1 MKNLKRILSY
11 VMMVIMCVFL
21 FSGVSLK
28 KVLANERHNFN
39 TNKGTLS
46 YEISDN
52 NEITIVEYSGRD
64 TELEI
69 PGEIYGKSVT
79 RIRYKAFFDC
89 NNLISIT
96 IPNSVTSIGDSA
108 FWNCKNLTSVTIPNS
123 LTSL

>member
-69 PGEIYGKSVT
+69 PASVEYIGEGAFCFLPKLKEVLSV
-79 RIRYKAFFDC
+79 Y
-89 NNLISIT
+89 S
-96 IPNSVTSIGDSA
+96 TSA
-108 FWNCKNLTSVTIPNS
+108 
-123 LTSL
+123 